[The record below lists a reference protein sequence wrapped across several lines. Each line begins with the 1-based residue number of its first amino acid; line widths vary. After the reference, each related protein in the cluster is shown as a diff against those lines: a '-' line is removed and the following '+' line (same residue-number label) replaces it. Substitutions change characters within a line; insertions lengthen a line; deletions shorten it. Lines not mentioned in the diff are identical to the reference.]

1 MAEKFERVQAGIEA
15 LLKGEEMAALNKEVA
30 EKIMKKDK
38 LDGPVYSY
46 QNLGV
51 LGTRQVGAI
60 QREEDGAKW
69 KELHDGKLKKAGRS
83 RLGEL
88 K

>member
-1 MAEKFERVQAGIEA
+1 MAIERLARGIREFLSDDDLA
-15 LLKGEEMAALNKEVA
+15 VLNKEVA

-38 LDGPVYSY
+38 LDSAEYSY

-51 LGTRQVGAI
+51 KAGRQVGVI
-60 QREEDGAKW
+60 QREEEDATW
-69 KELHDGKLKKAGRS
+69 KELHDGKLKKAARS

-88 K
+88 Q